1 MNIPLNQACLTCG
14 SMDYLEHAL
23 VGETLSRETLLDLGM
38 ELENGD
44 DVLICFACYLE
55 LGQ

>member
-1 MNIPLNQACLTCG
+1 MSIPLNQACLTCG
-14 SMDYLEHAL
+14 SMDYLEHAV
-23 VGETLSRETLLDLGM
+23 VGETLPRETLLNLGM